1 LGSDTLRDALIER
14 RGEPVTRREWL
25 AAVAATPLVRAA
37 SENNEL
43 GAEAPSA
50 PVAIGKASSYD
61 DDVTGRLKLMFDQM
75 GGIDK
80 LVRNK
85 TVTIKLNL
93 TGPPTLFVDGRPPQ
107 FTHWCHPAVAGAAA
121 YLFDRAGAKRVRF
134 VESGA
139 NSTESLESYVAK
151 ANWDVAALR
160 NAAKSVEFENTV
172 NRGKGKKYVR
182 MPVGSGAYMFP
193 AWDVNE
199 VYGET
204 DVLVSLAKL
213 KNHAIC
219 GVTLSMK
226 NLYGCVPLSIYGGD
240 AGDDEP
246 NENPRSNRGA
256 VGHTGTRAPAK
267 CSPGELSFGTSHDPG
282 YRMPRVISD
291 LVAAMPVHLAIID
304 GVESQA
310 GAELPRANVTRPVK
324 PGVLIA
330 GLNPVCTDAVATA
343 LMGYN
348 PRASRGEAGFP
359 KCDNQLVL
367 AEQRRLGTTDLRRID
382 VRGVSVEQALYRYS
396 I

>member
-1 LGSDTLRDALIER
+1 
-14 RGEPVTRREWL
+14 VTRREWL
-25 AAVAATPLVRAA
+25 AAVAATPLAKASSDSDTRAI
-37 SENNEL
+37 NP
-43 GAEAPSA
+43 PSA
-50 PVAIGKASSYD
+50 PVAIGKVSSYN
-61 DDVTGRLKLMFDQM
+61 DDVTGRLNTMFAQL
-75 GGIDK
+75 GGIEK

-93 TGPPTLFVDGRPPQ
+93 TGPPTNFVNGRPPQ

-139 NSTESLESYVAK
+139 DSTEPLEEYIAK
-151 ANWDVAALR
+151 ANWDVKALQ
-160 NAAKSVEFENTV
+160 NSAKLVEFENTV
-172 NRGKGKKYVR
+172 NRGKGKRYVR
-182 MPVGSGAYMFP
+182 MPVGPGAYMFP

-199 VYGET
+199 VYAET
-204 DVLVSLAKL
+204 DVFVSLAKL
-213 KNHAIC
+213 KNHATC

-226 NLYGCVPLSIYGGD
+226 NIYGCVPLSIYGGD
-240 AGDDEP
+240 AGEDEP
-246 NENPRSNRGA
+246 NENPKSNRGA

-267 CSPGELSFGTSHDPG
+267 CSPGELHFGINHDPA
-282 YRMPRVISD
+282 YRMPRVVSD

-304 GVESQA
+304 GVESLA

-343 LMGYN
+343 VMGYN
-348 PRASRGEAGFP
+348 PRASRGEPGFP

-367 AEQRRLGTTDLRRID
+367 AEQRNLGTTDLKRID
-382 VRGVSVEQALYRYS
+382 VRGVLIEQAMYRYS
-396 I
+396 V

>member
-1 LGSDTLRDALIER
+1 M
-14 RGEPVTRREWL
+14 TRREWL
-25 AAVAATPLVRAA
+25 ATVAATPLLKAA
-37 SENNEL
+37 SERDTRAIN
-43 GAEAPSA
+43 APSA

-61 DDVTGRLKLMFDQM
+61 DDVTGRLKAMFEQL
-75 GGIDK
+75 GGIEK

-93 TGPPTLFVDGRPPQ
+93 TGPPTNFVNGRPPQ

-121 YLFDRAGAKRVRF
+121 HLFDRAGAKRVRF
-134 VESGA
+134 VESAA
-139 NSTESLESYVAK
+139 NSTVPLEEYISK
-151 ANWDVAALR
+151 ANWDVKALQNSAR
-160 NAAKSVEFENTV
+160 LVEFENTV

-182 MPVGSGAYMFP
+182 MPVGTGAYMFP
-193 AWDVNE
+193 AWDVNQ
-199 VYGET
+199 VYAET

-213 KNHAIC
+213 KDHGTC

-240 AGDDEP
+240 AGENEP
-246 NENPRSNRGA
+246 NENPKSNRGA

-267 CSPGELSFGTSHDPG
+267 CSPGELAFGTNHDPG
-282 YRMPRVISD
+282 YRMPRVVSD
-291 LVAAMPVHLAIID
+291 LVAAMPIHLAIID

-343 LMGYN
+343 VMGYN
-348 PRASRGEAGFP
+348 PRASRGEPGFP

-367 AEQRRLGTTDLRRID
+367 AEQRGLGTTDLKRID
-382 VRGVSVEQALYRYS
+382 VRGVPIEQALYRYS
-396 I
+396 V